1 MRSTRGASKQRRD
14 QINVE
19 IQKLRDLLPLSESIK
34 DRLFQLQ
41 VMSLACIFIRKQRY
55 LPHIARQSDSS
66 SLFRLPFKQYDG
78 CKALRG
84 FLLMVTK
91 NGKMLYISE
100 NASEYLGHSVEEIMC
115 QGDSLYDL
123 VDSRD
128 HGTVQSELMSGPP
141 SVSVPN
147 AFPDEKVFI
156 CRMNLSR
163 TAKRQLQYHKFV
175 LIEGRYLHPAE
186 YYQAYM
192 SVSSPSTFIQPVFAA
207 YCQPLI
213 NPENAEVLSSGNT
226 SIFRSLHLMD
236 MKFLHIDD
244 IGVFH
249 LGYRNED
256 LEGESWYKLL
266 HPAHL
271 EEVAYK
277 HRLLCQ
283 EKEGSV
289 ICLLR
294 LQTCSG
300 SWLWLHTVLAV
311 RGNFLHQPQDGRR
324 VRHLIYATYQL
335 LSDMEV
341 ATLQANSWIYT
352 IRHTYPPEFSC
363 KDTDI
368 SCSFPT
374 IERPLSSASPVSPIV
389 QIKNEPFIQRETE
402 PQNFLCDQI
411 RVEIPSKIRKEST
424 PANSFVNSENSS
436 PESSRSIPTVTSR
449 SCHFDEP
456 PEICLEGASRAPL
469 PELRDDLDEFFR
481 EVEYSPAC
489 DLNDLPKDLLLM
501 NTSSVLHKDAQHS
514 VLHHHS
520 STTSLSSMLNTPFDK
535 VPSSVTPGMTKL
547 FPNDLTN
554 STAPICGVY
563 DNLGHDKMTTLSDDN
578 GLIVKDEWYT
588 NSGGYQVTSNTGVV
602 DSSLLTCRR
611 SRKRLASCAVYDL
624 CVQSTH

>member
-1 MRSTRGASKQRRD
+1 MTKFEHLTCLLEHALSSITSTRGASKQRRD

-55 LPHIARQSDSS
+55 LPHIVRQTEPSV
-66 SLFRLPFKQYDG
+66 LHCLPVKQYDG

-115 QGDSLYDL
+115 QGDSVYDL

-128 HGTVQSELMSGPP
+128 HLTVQNELMSGPP

-147 AFPDEKVFI
+147 AFPEEKVFI

-163 TAKRQLQYHKFV
+163 TAKRQLQYHKFI

-192 SVSSPSTFIQPVFAA
+192 SVSSPSTFIQPIFAA

-226 SIFRSLHLMD
+226 SIFRSVHLMD
-236 MKFLHIDD
+236 MKFLYLDD
-244 IGVFH
+244 IGAFH
-249 LGYRNED
+249 LGYQSED
-256 LEGESWYKLL
+256 LEGKSWYKLL
-266 HPAHL
+266 HPSHL
-271 EEVAYK
+271 DEVAYK

-294 LQTCSG
+294 LQNGSG
-300 SWLWLHTVLAV
+300 NWLWLHTVLAV

-341 ATLQANSWIYT
+341 ATLQANSWIYS
-352 IRHTYPPEFSC
+352 IRHSYPSDFSC
-363 KDTDI
+363 KDEL
-368 SCSFPT
+368 SCQF
-374 IERPLSSASPVSPIV
+374 PVSERSVSSISPISPYASV
-389 QIKNEPFIQRETE
+389 KNEPYSQTDAEQ
-402 PQNFLCDQI
+402 QNFACDQI
-411 RVEIPSKIRKEST
+411 HVEIPLKIRKECNPSNSH
-424 PANSFVNSENSS
+424 ANSEHSS
-436 PESSRSIPTVTSR
+436 PESNR
-449 SCHFDEP
+449 
-456 PEICLEGASRAPL
+456 
-469 PELRDDLDEFFR
+469 
-481 EVEYSPAC
+481 
-489 DLNDLPKDLLLM
+489 
-501 NTSSVLHKDAQHS
+501 
-514 VLHHHS
+514 
-520 STTSLSSMLNTPFDK
+520 SLST
-535 VPSSVTPGMTKL
+535 
-547 FPNDLTN
+547 
-554 STAPICGVY
+554 
-563 DNLGHDKMTTLSDDN
+563 
-578 GLIVKDEWYT
+578 
-588 NSGGYQVTSNTGVV
+588 
-602 DSSLLTCRR
+602 
-611 SRKRLASCAVYDL
+611 
-624 CVQSTH
+624 